1 MAGRFAAELPRRYFH
16 HGVLLRHREMAGKVS
31 KTEKPSSLGKL
42 LADMKLQ
49 LLDDSVPVSS
59 ILRMALVLSYE
70 NEDLNLR
77 EWVNAEI
84 DGYKEGVEVPDYR
97 HGHCQSFGNFVGPG
111 YAYMNSM
118 PLPPYFIPQKYHS
131 VTNELLFREN
141 FRTLEVALL
150 SALKDGGYA
159 RCNWPAD
166 LIALLSDKFYQRFRL
181 VAAWVLVQPS
191 DILEVVE
198 TVRNRLLRYVLEI
211 DPSYVSNDE
220 KGIKRGKERMATV
233 FNTTILGNVSGLNQN
248 CENVD
253 QTLINELKSIPSGDW
268 PALSRFIDKIGSI
281 AQNDKDDLKN
291 AIDEDKK
298 VGSVGVGLNANKW
311 IDRIRSGS
319 IKFATSLSM
328 NVVANL
334 ITQAIVAF
342 NA

>member
-1 MAGRFAAELPRRYFH
+1 MRKIDHTVKRNVLGR
-16 HGVLLRHREMAGKVS
+16 LL
-31 KTEKPSSLGKL
+31 T
-42 LADMKLQ
+42 DMKLR

-70 NEDLNLR
+70 TEDLKMR
-77 EWVNAEI
+77 EWVNAEL
-84 DGYKEGVEVPDYR
+84 DGYKEGVDVPDYR

-118 PLPPYFIPQKYHS
+118 PLPSCFIPKEYHNI
-131 VTNELLFREN
+131 TNELSFREN
-141 FRTLEVALL
+141 FRTLEETLL
-150 SALKDGGYA
+150 TALKDGGA
-159 RCNWPAD
+159 AKCNWPAN
-166 LIALLSDKFYQRFRL
+166 LIALLSDKFYQWFRL
-181 VAAWVLVQPS
+181 VDAWVLVQPS

-211 DPSYVSNDE
+211 DPSYVSSE
-220 KGIKRGKERMATV
+220 ERRTKIRKERMATV
-233 FNTTILGNVSGLNQN
+233 FNTTILGNVNGLNQG

-253 QTLINELKSIPSGDW
+253 QTLINELKTIASGDW

-281 AQNDKDDLKN
+281 TQKDKDDLKN

-298 VGSVGVGLNANKW
+298 IGSAGVGLNVNKW

-342 NA
+342 SV